1 MKGVLIA
8 EGRTQL
14 EDEHILELYINRN
27 ESAIAESSRQYG
39 RYCYSI
45 SYNILSDKED
55 AEECV
60 NDTWLRT
67 WNAIPPQRPS
77 KLSFFVGRIT
87 RNLSLDKFKAKKTKK
102 RGGEMTIILGE
113 LDDCIPSD
121 HDVEQAILEKD
132 LAETINRFLRTLP
145 ERECNLFLARYWYSH
160 SQAEIAAQFA
170 MKENNVKAS
179 LFRTRTKLKTHLQ
192 EEGIYL

>member
-1 MKGVLIA
+1 M
-8 EGRTQL
+8 
-14 EDEHILELYINRN
+14 EDNEIVELFMTRN
-27 ESAIAESSRQYG
+27 ESAITESSRQYG
-39 RYCYSI
+39 RYCYTI
-45 SYNILSDKED
+45 SYNILSDSED

-67 WNAIPPQRPS
+67 WNAIPPQRPN

-87 RNLSLDKFKAKKTKK
+87 RNLSLDKFKAKKAQK

-113 LDDCIPSD
+113 LDDCIPSE

-132 LAETINRFLRTLP
+132 LSQTINRFLHTLP
-145 ERECNLFLARYWYSH
+145 ERECNLFLARYWYSQ
-160 SQAEIAAQFA
+160 SQAEIAEQFA

-179 LFRTRTKLKTHLQ
+179 LFRTRTKLKAYLM